1 MLDDLHA
8 IRVRANLIERNVSGL
23 RPDDESG
30 RAFETWA
37 ETMALTGEQF
47 HGIMVALR
55 AAADAELGCG
65 PTVAELEAA
74 AAHSV
79 AVPPDPRDEDE
90 LELVSLPSS
99 DPPPTGFVVSE
110 LESSSSAAWGVATV
124 LAVALVAALAGVIAL
139 AIALWA

>member
-23 RPDDESG
+23 RPADDDV
-30 RAFETWA
+30 RAFDLWS

-47 HGIMVALR
+47 HGVMVALR

-65 PTVAELEAA
+65 PLAAERELADEQAA
-74 AAHSV
+74 ENLAHSV
-79 AVPPDPRDEDE
+79 AVEP
-90 LELVSLPSS
+90 ELVSIPSA

-110 LESSSSAAWGVATV
+110 LESSSSWKGVAIMLSIV
-124 LAVALVAALAGVIAL
+124 LGAALCGLAVLIVAASS
-139 AIALWA
+139 